1 MASSITISR
10 GHIVDPPDQDGEIYL
25 LIDDGDGEH
34 YGEQGTYLTKADLEA
49 MLKLFDE
56 PEKES
61 KK

>member
-1 MASSITISR
+1 MAGSITISR
-10 GHIVDPPDQDGEIYL
+10 GRIVEGPDDDNDIYL
-25 LIDDGDGEH
+25 IIEESHDLGHDEVGVF
-34 YGEQGTYLTKADLEA
+34 LTKADLEA